1 MENQGPYTQSLPS
14 DPVDPERDWAR
25 GQSLGM
31 DDPNRAFDR
40 QQVGG
45 YIGNRGRSMRAARD
59 YASGYRLDD
68 TPSNTVNSRASGRS
82 RFANMTISEPAQV
95 LDVTKPMG

>member
-1 MENQGPYTQSLPS
+1 VNEQGPYVSSLS
-14 DPVDPERDWAR
+14 NDPVDPERDWAR
-25 GQSLGM
+25 GESLGM
-31 DDPNRAFDR
+31 QDPNRAFDR
-40 QQVGG
+40 QQVEG

-68 TPSNTVNSRASGRS
+68 TASNTVNSRASGRS